1 MEPMQWLT
9 LIVFGLT
16 ILAVITNVI
25 DSTLAAL
32 IGVGC
37 FSLLW
42 ILVILFGNPLFLGG
56 VVGQLRDRIAEPG
69 RASWRKSALVLP
81 GAEPG

>member
-1 MEPMQWLT
+1 MEAMQWLT

-32 IGVGC
+32 ITDIQKKGTPWNRCNG
-37 FSLLW
+37 
-42 ILVILFGNPLFLGG
+42 
-56 VVGQLRDRIAEPG
+56 
-69 RASWRKSALVLP
+69 
-81 GAEPG
+81 